1 MMMPRLS
8 MYSKTAIDPSVLARI
23 KASAAESSDDDGS
36 SSSRRSDD
44 ESDVESD
51 DYESTEFGVHSD
63 DHEEDDKKRHQ
74 DLAKGETRAIQ
85 RLRVMFALVIVACT
99 VLVAVGVYLYTSGSE
114 QKSFEEAFS
123 TDANKVLEAIG
134 KTNKEGRERLR
145 ARQSI

>member
-36 SSSRRSDD
+36 SNNSRSVDSDLHSDD
-44 ESDVESD
+44 
-51 DYESTEFGVHSD
+51 DYQSTEFGGHSD
-63 DHEEDDKKRHQ
+63 DHDDEDEKRSHQ
-74 DLAKGETRAIQ
+74 ELAKSETRAIQ

-114 QKSFEEAFS
+114 QKAFEEAFS

-134 KTNKEGRERLR
+134 TSTQRKGT
-145 ARQSI
+145 